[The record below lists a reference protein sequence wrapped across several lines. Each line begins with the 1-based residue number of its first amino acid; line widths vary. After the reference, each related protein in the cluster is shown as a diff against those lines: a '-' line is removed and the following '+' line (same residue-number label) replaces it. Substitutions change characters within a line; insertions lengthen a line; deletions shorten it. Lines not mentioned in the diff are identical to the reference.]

1 MSEMSLGARIRMRVF
16 GVSEDEVSM
25 ERRGFTAIDDRA
37 REQLERV
44 ALVFLEG
51 YHAALCITDHAALA
65 RRLDAT
71 DAEFRGFAHEGA
83 AMGLTVLDGV
93 LPGSGRLRSFL
104 GGPGFPYAWMA
115 PIGFG
120 WARAQMRRRPRR
132 PHPLV
137 DPLLDWFAM
146 DGAGFHD
153 GYFHPDRFIEDR
165 HTPRHLSGTAAR
177 VYDQGIGR
185 SLWFVRGADVE
196 RIGATVDG
204 FAPYRRPDIWSGVSS
219 AATYAGGVGEDALLA
234 LGKEANAFPRDI
246 AQGAAFAIKARV
258 AGGNVTPHTELA
270 SSVFCRMP
278 VAEVAHRTD
287 MAREGIA
294 VTGYETPFDAWR
306 DRIRALVCDGE
317 RPREVPGVLPG
328 AQPASLPG
336 EAA

>member
-1 MSEMSLGARIRMRVF
+1 MSELSLRARMRMRVF

-51 YHAALCITDHAALA
+51 YHAALCLTDHAALA

-104 GGPGFPYAWMA
+104 SGPGFPYAWMA

-137 DPLLDWFAM
+137 DPLLDWFEM

-153 GYFHPDRFIEDR
+153 GYFQPNRFIEDR
-165 HTPRHLSGTAAR
+165 HMPRHLSGTAAR

-196 RIGATVDG
+196 RIGATVDR
-204 FAPYRRPDIWSGVSS
+204 FPANRRPDIWSGVSS
-219 AATYAGGVGEDALLA
+219 AASYAGGVGEDALLA
-234 LGKEANAFPRDI
+234 LRREAHAFPRDV

-258 AGGNVTPHTELA
+258 AGGNITPHTELA
-270 SSVFCRMP
+270 SSVFCQMP
-278 VAEVAHRTD
+278 VAEVARCTD
-287 MAREGIA
+287 MAREGA
-294 VTGYETPFDAWR
+294 VAGYETPFDAWR
-306 DRIRALVCDGE
+306 DRIRAMICDGE
-317 RPREVPGVLPG
+317 RPGNEPDVLPDV
-328 AQPASLPG
+328 QPASLLRG
-336 EAA
+336 A